1 MHLKTKKYNTKSSLN
16 NCYSDKNK
24 SSQIQVDSRVVTKR
38 YNNILLNK
46 IMIIKVKWEQLLQ
59 VLINKVKINLLNQ
72 NIKVS
77 INKNKYKAMF
87 EHKNLI
93 REARELK
100 KK

>member
-1 MHLKTKKYNTKSSLN
+1 M
-16 NCYSDKNK
+16 
-24 SSQIQVDSRVVTKR
+24 
-38 YNNILLNK
+38 
-46 IMIIKVKWEQLLQ
+46 
-59 VLINKVKINLLNQ
+59 NQ

>member
-72 NIKVS
+72 NIKVC
-77 INKNKYKAMF
+77 IVNVRIMVK
-87 EHKNLI
+87 LWI
-93 REARELK
+93 L
-100 KK
+100 